1 MKTLIYQINIGKGTQ
16 WEADK
21 LTNIINKYCIPSVKN
36 YAKKNNYDYR
46 IYKEDIFER
55 SIIFVFSSLIF
66 S

>member
-36 YAKKNNYDYR
+36 YAKKNYL
-46 IYKEDIFER
+46 I
-55 SIIFVFSSLIF
+55 LIF
-66 S
+66 LNNFY